1 MSFNRIGILGHPLR
15 PEAGEICDQ
24 VEHSLKLRGVDAWQR
39 KNWDATLISSQIE
52 ACDLII
58 AIGGDGAML
67 KAARL
72 CAKANVPVFG
82 INAGHLGFLTEVSPN
97 MWDDALELLLSGNY
111 WVEQR
116 MMIRSE
122 AWRGNTLLNRE
133 NALNDVVI
141 SRGAVARSVLLET
154 YIDRE
159 WATTYNADGLIVATP
174 TGSTAYGLAAGGPIL
189 PPELK
194 NILVMPVAAH
204 LSFDRPL
211 VLSEGST
218 VEVVV
223 AKETQA
229 DVVLNVDGDTV
240 TMLQI
245 GDSVVIHAS
254 EYLSK
259 FVRLR
264 DHNYFYRSILDRVE
278 PRIPI
283 RREPDQRTRPLTR
296 ETDTRSL

>member
-1 MSFNRIGILGHPLR
+1 MSFKRIGILGHPLR

-24 VEHSLKLRGVDAWQR
+24 VEQSLRQHGIDAWQR
-39 KNWDATLISSQIE
+39 KSWDAATISPQIE
-52 ACDLII
+52 SCDLII

-82 INAGHLGFLTEVSPN
+82 INAGHLGFLTEVSPAH
-97 MWDDALELLLSGNY
+97 WDEALEQLLAGAY

-116 MMIRSE
+116 MMVRSE
-122 AWRGNTLLNRE
+122 AWRGETLLNRE

-154 YIDRE
+154 YIDHE

-174 TGSTAYGLAAGGPIL
+174 TGSTAYSLAAGGPIL

-223 AKETQA
+223 AQETQA
-229 DVVLNVDGDTV
+229 DVVLNVDGETV

-245 GDSVVIHAS
+245 GDSVMIHAS

-264 DHNYFYRSILDRVE
+264 ERNYFYRSILDRVE

-283 RREPDQRTRPLTR
+283 RREPDQRTRPATR
-296 ETDTRSL
+296 KETTL